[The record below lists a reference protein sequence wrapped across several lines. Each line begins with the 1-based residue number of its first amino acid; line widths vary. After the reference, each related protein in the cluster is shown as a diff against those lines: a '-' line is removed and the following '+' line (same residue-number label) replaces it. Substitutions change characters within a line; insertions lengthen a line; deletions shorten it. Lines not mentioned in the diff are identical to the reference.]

1 MTTKTNQTRLLVIL
15 AVLLIVFSVI
25 AFVVPFQ
32 KTAVF
37 WLAYLFGL
45 VSICA
50 QAYVQRIAFSKGESA
65 RSKFYGFPIARIG
78 VAYLVVQLGLS
89 ILFMAL
95 AVIVP
100 TWVAV
105 VLFILLLAA
114 AVVGFVAADAMRDEV
129 QRQDVQLKKDVA
141 VMQDMVIVRLSQKD
155 TLSFR
160 ASCHTVQMQIR
171 YVFSDGTADA
181 SDIMEAEVGEVLK
194 DGEIAY
200 V

>member
-1 MTTKTNQTRLLVIL
+1 MKRGSTPVHIFRTNVDLTGARV
-15 AVLLIVFSVI
+15 
-25 AFVVPFQ
+25 
-32 KTAVF
+32 
-37 WLAYLFGL
+37 
-45 VSICA
+45 
-50 QAYVQRIAFSKGESA
+50 YVTYSQNGR
-65 RSKFYGFPIARIG
+65 
-78 VAYLVVQLGLS
+78 
-89 ILFMAL
+89 
-95 AVIVP
+95 
-100 TWVAV
+100 AV
-105 VLFILLLAA
+105 VEKT
-114 AVVGFVAADAMRDEV
+114 GE
-129 QRQDVQLKKDVA
+129 DVA